1 MTLQLDLSGVPE
13 YLGLIGVVTTALGGL
28 CIKLYM
34 SVRGLAAREKAREEA
49 EQERKARDQLV
60 WDAWRVEAEGRRQ
73 QMQSLTQ
80 QILELQT
87 QNGKQQET
95 ILELYKELSKVH
107 TENVR
112 MKIEIDDLQKHNT
125 ELQGQVTDLIR
136 GQHGNT

>member
-1 MTLQLDLSGVPE
+1 MLLKFDLSGVPE
-13 YLGLIGVVTTALGGL
+13 YLWPIGAVTTALGGL

-34 SVRGLAAREKAREEA
+34 SVRELADKEKVRGEA
-49 EQERKARDQLV
+49 EQDRKTRDQVV

-73 QMQSLTQ
+73 QMQALTQ

-107 TENVR
+107 TENVT